1 MNRMRELVDYLNEK
15 SYQYYTLDNPT
26 IADAEYDRLYDE
38 LVKLEAETGERLPD
52 SPTRRVGGDVLPGFQ
67 PHTHLARLWSMG
79 KAADVHEVVE
89 RYEEPRPAYTTVST
103 YMKILTTK
111 GFVDY
116 KKGTGK
122 QYLYFPVISRAEY
135 TSRVMRDVKDSFF
148 GGSASSLL
156 RFFVENEQ
164 IDEKE
169 IRELLDLVN
178 RQ

>member
-1 MNRMRELVDYLNEK
+1 MKKENNKTLTRAEMQVMN
-15 SYQYYTLDNPT
+15 
-26 IADAEYDRLYDE
+26 I
-38 LVKLEAETGERLPD
+38 
-52 SPTRRVGGDVLPGFQ
+52 
-67 PHTHLARLWSMG
+67 LWGMG

-164 IDEKE
+164 IDEEE

>member
-1 MNRMRELVDYLNEK
+1 MKKENNKTLTRAEMQVMN
-15 SYQYYTLDNPT
+15 
-26 IADAEYDRLYDE
+26 I
-38 LVKLEAETGERLPD
+38 
-52 SPTRRVGGDVLPGFQ
+52 
-67 PHTHLARLWSMG
+67 LWSMG

-135 TSRVMRDVKDSFF
+135 TNRVMRDVKDSFF

>member
-1 MNRMRELVDYLNEK
+1 MAVMN
-15 SYQYYTLDNPT
+15 
-26 IADAEYDRLYDE
+26 I
-38 LVKLEAETGERLPD
+38 
-52 SPTRRVGGDVLPGFQ
+52 
-67 PHTHLARLWSMG
+67 LWSAG
-79 KAADVHEVVE
+79 KALDVHEVVA
-89 RYEEPRPAYTTVST
+89 RYDEPRPAYTTVST
-103 YMKILTTK
+103 FLKILSTK

-164 IDEKE
+164 IDEEE

>member
-1 MNRMRELVDYLNEK
+1 MKKDNNKTLTRAEMQVMN
-15 SYQYYTLDNPT
+15 
-26 IADAEYDRLYDE
+26 I
-38 LVKLEAETGERLPD
+38 
-52 SPTRRVGGDVLPGFQ
+52 
-67 PHTHLARLWSMG
+67 LWSLG
-79 KAADVHEVVE
+79 KTADVHEVVE

-164 IDEKE
+164 IDEEE

>member
-1 MNRMRELVDYLNEK
+1 MKRDNNKPLTRAEMQVMN
-15 SYQYYTLDNPT
+15 
-26 IADAEYDRLYDE
+26 I
-38 LVKLEAETGERLPD
+38 
-52 SPTRRVGGDVLPGFQ
+52 
-67 PHTHLARLWSMG
+67 LWSMG

-122 QYLYFPVISRAEY
+122 QYLYFPVISKAEY

-164 IDEKE
+164 IDEEE